1 MFYTEGGVPWDF
13 PSLTQFPPSSNLLTS
28 LYTLYY
34 FPTLMTSGAQS
45 IIVLETLA
53 LYPETLYEHWF
64 AYSTEQI
71 EVPTVVLFA
80 LAWLLNFY
88 PARMRRGKV
97 IGRIVVVVVV
107 VDTKNC

>member
-1 MFYTEGGVPWDF
+1 MPWDF
-13 PSLTQFPPSSNLLTS
+13 LSLTQFPPPSNLLTS

-80 LAWLLNFY
+80 LAWLLNFFLNVALSHQSTTDD
-88 PARMRRGKV
+88 P
-97 IGRIVVVVVV
+97 IQFFSSSS
-107 VDTKNC
+107 DC